1 MCLVVI
7 TDGVGVVNMAWITFF
22 FFLPA
27 LFCSADSRDAM
38 ALSLLCI
45 IIIYSVGN
53 SVSPLFL

>member
-7 TDGVGVVNMAWITFF
+7 TDGVGVVNMAWIT